1 MIADKDRSFWFGA
14 SDASYITGNY
24 ETKTFKRWWLEKLG
38 LTSMDFESKAMRAG
52 THFEHKILDTIPG
65 VRKDRQILLPEL
77 QLRVNLDGETDIIH
91 EVKTHKIEN
100 PYKVPKAHWR
110 QLQVQ
115 MFAAQKEG
123 EIVSYA
129 LTEKDYKNYFSE
141 IDLDRL
147 NHHEVEY
154 DEEYVNLFL
163 ESLAY
168 LRECFK
174 EGRMPRNG

>member
-1 MIADKDRSFWFGA
+1 MIVNKDRSFWFGA
-14 SDASYITGNY
+14 SDASFITGNY

-38 LTSMDFESKAMRAG
+38 LISMDFENKAMKTG
-52 THFEHKILDTIPG
+52 THFEHKILDTIPEIK
-65 VRKDRQILLPEL
+65 KDRQILMPEI

-141 IDLDRL
+141 IDLDRMA
-147 NHHEVEY
+147 HHKIEY
-154 DEEYVNLFL
+154 DNAYIDEFL
-163 ESLAY
+163 YKLSY
-168 LRECFK
+168 LRLCYAKGE
-174 EGRMPRNG
+174 MPRNV